1 MSELSDKKKSIE
13 DLLNAGLSE
22 MREIKEECQTNGGS
36 CELLLRRENIITP
49 DFDDEEIIQNDAVLS
64 KLDEKFYDEIRALY
78 QLLLAQTDV
87 TEFMREIDKG
97 NRELAWDLQQKYF
110 SSLGLPD
117 DWLDSDS
124 NYEEFLRISVIGATA
139 STDKVTKIAQSYRKA
154 FVAWYYQIY
163 ENFEEAKKWCLD
175 ALNDNANELLAAF
188 TLGEM
193 YSNGQLEQDFEK
205 AEYYL
210 NIAVEYEHEDAM
222 GQLAYVLVAGEQNPE
237 NERQGFLLASKA
249 HELGSIKGTNVLA
262 YCYENG
268 IGTRKN
274 GPKAK
279 NLYAQASEEDV
290 D

>member
-1 MSELSDKKKSIE
+1 MSELSDKKASIK
-13 DLLNAGLSE
+13 DLMNAGLL
-22 MREIKEECQTNGGS
+22 EIGKIREECQKKGGS
-36 CELLLRRENIITP
+36 CDLIFRSKNIISP
-49 DFDDEEIIQNDAVLS
+49 DLDDEEIIQSDAALS
-64 KLDEKFYDEIRALY
+64 KLDTKFYDEIRALY

-87 TEFMREIDKG
+87 EEFMREIDQG
-97 NRELAWDLQQKYF
+97 NRELAWDLQHKYF
-110 SSLGLPD
+110 GSLGLPD

-175 ALNDNANELLAAF
+175 ALNDNANEHLAAF

-222 GQLAYVLVAGEQNPE
+222 GQLAYVLVAGEENQE
-237 NERQGFLLASKA
+237 NERRGFLLASKA

-274 GPKAK
+274 GPKAED
-279 NLYAQASEEDV
+279 LYAQASEEEV
-290 D
+290 E